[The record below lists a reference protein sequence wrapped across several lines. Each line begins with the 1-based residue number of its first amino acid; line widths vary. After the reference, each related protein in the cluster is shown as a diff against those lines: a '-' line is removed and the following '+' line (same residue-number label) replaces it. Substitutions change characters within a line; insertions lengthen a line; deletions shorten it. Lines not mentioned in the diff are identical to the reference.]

1 MRPQILQLS
10 HDHPTSGHFGIERS
24 LQKFQHHFFWPDALQ
39 DVTNWI
45 RSCHKCNQY
54 NTPPQGSIKAPLT
67 PINTDHRFQIVHY
80 DLAGPFLPKTA
91 RGHSYALIIVD
102 HFSQWPEFVPLSRT
116 DAPTLALTIFDHW
129 CCRYGMPE
137 RLHSD
142 GAHNVHGHVMMEFSK
157 LIGIDKSKSSR
168 LHPQGDGKAEAYVK
182 ILKHCIQKQVD
193 KFGSDWDLYLQS
205 AAFAV
210 RSNVA
215 TSTKCSPA
223 ELVLGSKLR
232 APLNSLY
239 PEPTYHGVPYNQRQA
254 QQFAHELISN
264 IKRSTDT
271 ARQVL
276 ERSRLQMK
284 QQYDKTAGRYHK
296 LSVGDSV
303 MLWDPYYNP
312 KVSRCFQRKWNGP
325 YTIDRFTSDS
335 NCKIVDCSN
344 KYKFVHVN
352 QLKRTEPRKCNLTVK
367 PSEAIGEQQRVQYY
381 TVENVIPVDNH
392 IHFDSK
398 SESES
403 ENEI

>member
-1 MRPQILQLS
+1 M
-10 HDHPTSGHFGIERS
+10 
-24 LQKFQHHFFWPDALQ
+24 
-39 DVTNWI
+39 
-45 RSCHKCNQY
+45 
-54 NTPPQGSIKAPLT
+54 
-67 PINTDHRFQIVHY
+67 
-80 DLAGPFLPKTA
+80 
-91 RGHSYALIIVD
+91 
-102 HFSQWPEFVPLSRT
+102 
-116 DAPTLALTIFDHW
+116 
-129 CCRYGMPE
+129 
-137 RLHSD
+137 
-142 GAHNVHGHVMMEFSK
+142 
-157 LIGIDKSKSSR
+157 
-168 LHPQGDGKAEAYVK
+168 
-182 ILKHCIQKQVD
+182 
-193 KFGSDWDLYLQS
+193 YLQS

-223 ELVLGSKLR
+223 ELVLGSKLC

-254 QQFAHELISN
+254 QTSTAGPTSN
-264 IKRSTDT
+264 EAQ

-276 ERSRLQMK
+276 ERSCLQMK

-367 PSEAIGEQQRVQYY
+367 PSEAIGEQQRVQDD

-392 IHFDSK
+392 ILFDSE

-403 ENEI
+403 ENEIRNNNVVVPPPPRAVIGEPVDNRILFDSESESENEIRNNIVVPPPRAVIGEHWVAIDPSNIIHSRTRSGVG